1 MANVAYS
8 TNTYY
13 RVPEFFIF
21 TTMLV
26 TTRTNSSC
34 LRRIVCTRSIYFC

>member
-26 TTRTNSSC
+26 TTRNE
-34 LRRIVCTRSIYFC
+34 